1 MDQIDSYV
9 RGYISINNNIDYYIT
24 NYLSKLVDLER
35 SWCRDLTYYF
45 KVTSLPNQ
53 NRISIYYDFERWSGS
68 GQTDSG
74 TFLFPIS
81 FFAEDEEIFKAKVD
95 RDLVVSRN
103 NRLKLAGLEELIEKA
118 NSQIMS
124 REVDVAALRVA
135 NKNWERIIKIGK
147 DIRNLYEAK
156 ELVEESHP
164 DIIVTLANVCDNRI
178 DVLEDEE
185 RNLLDLINSEID
197 PKILAEIDQLRGRVS
212 ELQENRKSLLTGSKP
227 QEGFIVHY
235 INADIDEFRGKR
247 VP

>member
-1 MDQIDSYV
+1 
-9 RGYISINNNIDYYIT
+9 
-24 NYLSKLVDLER
+24 
-35 SWCRDLTYYF
+35 
-45 KVTSLPNQ
+45 
-53 NRISIYYDFERWSGS
+53 
-68 GQTDSG
+68 
-74 TFLFPIS
+74 
-81 FFAEDEEIFKAKVD
+81 
-95 RDLVVSRN
+95 
-103 NRLKLAGLEELIEKA
+103 
-118 NSQIMS
+118 MS

-212 ELQENRKSLLTGSKP
+212 ELQESRKSLLTGSKP